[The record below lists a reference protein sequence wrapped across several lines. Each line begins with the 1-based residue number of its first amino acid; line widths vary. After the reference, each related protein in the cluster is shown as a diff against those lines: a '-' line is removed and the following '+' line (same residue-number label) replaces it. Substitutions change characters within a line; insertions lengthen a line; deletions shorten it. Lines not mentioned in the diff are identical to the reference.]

1 MQWSLYTS
9 QYIAAIIAFYCVYIF
24 GSKARAYH
32 SGARLESL
40 IFAESLSRGIFFG
53 IALLH
58 FLPEAY
64 TDLAPTLGTKTLY
77 IISAL
82 GLASFLFMLICEK
95 GITHLIYVREKKSH
109 HWFAYWIL
117 IVLLLHALIEGCALG
132 LSPNYA
138 HFLTLALAIL
148 MHKGS
153 EGFALG
159 TVLGRYD
166 FKASSQKQLLIVL
179 ALASPIGII
188 LASNL
193 SFIVQHQHFE
203 LFEGYF
209 NSLAAGTFLYIAI
222 CHSSTGCNHPGHASS
237 YKRWL
242 YYGLGVGLI
251 LLVSLVREF

>member
-1 MQWSLYTS
+1 MWSLYTS
-9 QYIAAIIAFYCVYIF
+9 QYAAATIAFYCVTLF

-32 SGARLESL
+32 SGARLQTL
-40 IFAESLSRGIFFG
+40 VFAESLSRGIFFG

-58 FLPEAY
+58 FFPEAY
-64 TDLAPTLGTKTLY
+64 TDLVPALGAHTLY
-77 IISAL
+77 IITAL
-82 GLASFLFMLICEK
+82 GLTSFLFMLLCEK
-95 GITHLIYVREKKSH
+95 GITHLVYIREKRSH

-117 IVLLLHALIEGCALG
+117 IVLSLHALIEGCALG
-132 LSPNYA
+132 LSPNYG
-138 HFLTLALAIL
+138 HFLTLAIAIL

-159 TVLGRYD
+159 AVLGRYD
-166 FKASSQKQLLIVL
+166 FKASSQKKLLIVL

-188 LASNL
+188 VASNL

-209 NSLAAGTFLYIAI
+209 NSLAAGTFLYIAL
-222 CHSSTGCNHPGHASS
+222 CHSSTGCAHSSHSSS